1 MKSKI
6 YRTIQD
12 RIGRTNVKVT
22 IVVGTG
28 SSISVDCD
36 FGMGALEKYL
46 KDTIPKL
53 ISHDMGLQQEWEKV
67 LQKRSEG
74 VDFENSL
81 NEIQQ
86 DSELLDTII
95 RETARF
101 VTSINH
107 KHVPALLKGEVHV
120 PISTLFKKLS
130 NKLSTQNPTI
140 DIITPNYDLLLEY
153 ALRNEQ
159 IEFTDGFYGNIQ
171 KELNWDEAGR
181 DFLRPSD
188 YSSRRSPKW
197 KVKPHFRLHKIH
209 GSLNYFELDGKIVR
223 DDTLTFCGNDTID
236 HFIDTIDRFIITP
249 GSTKYKRIVETREFY
264 KECDKAIEQ
273 ANSFLFVGYGF
284 NDNDIDIKIRKELNK
299 GKNAVIVTKQLIG
312 KGKDLLTSYPEIIA
326 IEENPSGKG
335 SCIHYEGATHDF
347 DENLWKI
354 DTFVHEILK

>member
-53 ISHDMGLQQEWEKV
+53 ISQDLGLQQEWEKV
-67 LQKRSEG
+67 LQKRSEDI
-74 VDFENSL
+74 DFENSL

-86 DSELLDTII
+86 DGELLDTII

-107 KHVPALLKGEVHV
+107 KHVPALQKGEVNV

-130 NKLSTQNPTI
+130 NKLSTHNPTI

-153 ALRNEQ
+153 ALRKEQ

-171 KELNWDEAGR
+171 KELDWNEAEK
-181 DFLRPSD
+181 DFLRLD
-188 YSSRRSPKW
+188 HAHTKLRNTPKQTW

-209 GSLNYFELDGKIVR
+209 GSLNYFDLDSKIVR
-223 DDTLTFCGNDTID
+223 DDTLTFLGNDTIG
-236 HFIDTIDRFIITP
+236 RFIITP
-249 GSTKYKRIVETREFY
+249 GSTKYKRIVESREFY

-312 KGKDLLTSYPEIIA
+312 KGKDLLKSYPEIIA